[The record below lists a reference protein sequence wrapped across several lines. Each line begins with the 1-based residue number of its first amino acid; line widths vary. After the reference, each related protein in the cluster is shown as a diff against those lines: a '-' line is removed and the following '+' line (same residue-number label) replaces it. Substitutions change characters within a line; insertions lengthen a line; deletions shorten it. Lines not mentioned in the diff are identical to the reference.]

1 MELKDLFKTEIEQV
15 VFSDGMIR
23 LDGDKLGEIQ
33 KECQEN
39 DKFVYAICDR
49 ADIGKSE
56 DTDYLNKLVEPER
69 ERQRLQIQEK
79 AAAFKQSAHEAV
91 VEISKKPGV
100 EVGFHPSV

>member
-15 VFSDGMIR
+15 VFSDGMLR
-23 LDGDKLGEIQ
+23 LDGDKLGDIQ

-49 ADIGKSE
+49 ADIGKVE

-69 ERQRLQIQEK
+69 ERQKLQIQEK
-79 AAAFKQSAHEAV
+79 AAAFRQSAHEAV
-91 VEISKKPGV
+91 VKIIETPCV